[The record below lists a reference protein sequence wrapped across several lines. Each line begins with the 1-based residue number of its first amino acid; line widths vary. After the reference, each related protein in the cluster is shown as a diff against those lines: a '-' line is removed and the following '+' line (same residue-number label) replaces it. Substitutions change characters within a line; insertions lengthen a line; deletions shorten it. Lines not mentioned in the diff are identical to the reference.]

1 VTRPQPTQPT
11 YADLEIR
18 ILDRQAAG
26 YPVELTV
33 AGRQLPR
40 GFLDPDALPLPWTA
54 GADPATD
61 GERLLRWLLADPAVK
76 EAWDRA
82 NGLDGYCRVRLRID
96 AAAPELHT
104 VSWELLR
111 RPAGPGV
118 AAHDLAASDKTPFS
132 RFLALPSPPGSQI
145 IDERL
150 RVLVAVA
157 DPDDLA
163 RFQLT
168 PIDRAT
174 EIAALEAAVAGLPVE
189 LTELT
194 GPCTLPA
201 IERAL
206 RRGYHVLHF
215 VGHGVYMESAGA
227 ALFLA
232 DDANQVQIAR
242 ADQVAAMLARLAGPD
257 NALQLVFLGSCQT
270 AVASPA
276 DAFRGLAPQLLQAG
290 IPAVLAMQ
298 DLVPVPTY
306 RAFAQAFYR
315 QLMQHGAVD
324 LAANQARA
332 ALLTARLP
340 GAAIP
345 VLFSRVPDGKLL
357 AIPGVD
363 ANAPAPGQPPY
374 KGLQHFDVG
383 DAADFHG
390 REHLTAELV
399 DFLRHNSLL
408 AVVGASGSGKSSLV
422 RAGLVHA
429 VQSGQALADG
439 VTAPEGSQNWLVHI
453 ITPTARPLE
462 SLAASLTRDSES
474 VRAAAVLTDDLA
486 QDPRSLDFY
495 ARRLLSQPGA
505 GERLLLV
512 VDQFEELFTLCKDK
526 AQRKA
531 FVDNLL
537 AAACPEAGGG
547 CNPDDTSTL
556 VVLTLRADFYAQCLD
571 IENLRAPLERYQRI
585 IGAMSQEE
593 LRRAIEQPARRGG
606 WELEPGLVDMLLRD
620 VGDEPGAL
628 PLLSHALL
636 ETWKRR
642 RGRTLTLAGYAA
654 SGRVQGAIARTADE
668 VYTRRLT
675 PDQQEIAR
683 RIFLELTELGEGSQD
698 TRRRVTLRD
707 LIPQNEDAPAV
718 ERVLQVLA
726 GARLVTTFQDEAQVS
741 HDALIREWPALRKWL
756 DANREGLRTG
766 RRLAEAAREW
776 QREGEDPDSLYR
788 GARLAQALEW
798 TAGRPDSLNPTAQRF
813 LEASRAAA
821 EEAEREREA
830 ARQRELEAAHQREL
844 EQAQML
850 AKVEDALAEA
860 KRQARRAQAGELSA
874 YAQTSAAKNT
884 LDPSESLL
892 LADLALRATW
902 GDDGYVTANAA
913 DAAIAAIEAAPPW
926 RLTLPPRRHTDSV
939 SSAAY
944 SPDGARIVT
953 ASRDQTARVW
963 DAESGEELLSLRGH
977 TSWVLSAA
985 YSPDGARIVTAS
997 ADQTARVWDAASGE
1011 ELLSLRGHTDLVR
1024 SAAYSPDGAR
1034 IVTAS
1039 ADQTVRVW
1047 DALSGQ
1053 ELLSLRGRTDW
1064 VLSAAYS
1071 PDGARI
1077 VTASAHQTV
1086 WVWDALSLEE
1096 LLTLRGHTAS
1106 VNSAAY
1112 SPDGARIVTASGD
1125 GTARVWDAASGQELL
1140 SLRGHTSKVVSAAY
1154 SPDGVRIVT
1163 AGYDKTA
1170 RVWDARSGEE
1180 LFSLRG
1186 HTGSVWSAAYGSS
1199 GASSAAYSPDGARI
1213 VTAGDDQTARVWDA
1227 SSGLEMLS
1235 PRGHTD
1241 RVYSAAYSPNGARIV
1256 TASADQ
1262 TARVWDAA
1270 SGEELLSLRGH
1281 TDLVSSAAYSPDGA
1295 RIVTASAD
1303 QTVRVWDAL
1312 SGQELLSLRGHTAGV
1327 SLAAYSPDG
1336 ARIVTA
1342 SADQTVRV
1350 WDALSGQEL
1359 LSLRSHTDRF
1369 YSPAYSPDGARIVT
1383 ASTDQTAR
1391 VWDAASGEE
1400 LLSLRGHARMGVAAA

>member
-1 VTRPQPTQPT
+1 MSHTNPPT

-18 ILDRQAAG
+18 ILDHQAAG

-40 GFLDPDALPLPWTA
+40 GFLDPAALPLPWVPS
-54 GADPATD
+54 ADPAAD

-104 VSWELLR
+104 VPWELLR

-132 RFLALPSPPGSQI
+132 RYLALPSPPGGQI

-157 DPDDLA
+157 DPGNLA
-163 RFQLT
+163 TRQLA
-168 PIDRAT
+168 PIDRAA
-174 EIAALEAAVAGLPVE
+174 ELAALEAAVAGLSVE

-194 GPCTLPA
+194 GPCTLSA
-201 IERAL
+201 IETAL

-227 ALFLA
+227 ALYLA

-298 DLVPVPTY
+298 DLVGVLTY

-332 ALLTARLP
+332 ALLTAKLP

-374 KGLQHFDVG
+374 KGLQHFDEG
-383 DAADFHG
+383 DSADFHG

-399 DFLRHNSLL
+399 DFLRRHSFL

-429 VQSGQALADG
+429 LRSGLALEDG
-439 VTAPEGSQNWLVHI
+439 STPPEGSQRWPVHI

-495 ARRLLSQPGA
+495 ARRLLSRPGA

-512 VDQFEELFTLCKDK
+512 VDQFEELFTQCKDK

-571 IENLRAPLERYQRI
+571 IENLRAALERYQRI

-606 WELEPGLVDMLLRD
+606 WELEGGLVDLLLRD

-654 SGRVQGAIARTADE
+654 SGRVQGAIAKTADE
-668 VYTRRLT
+668 VYTRLR
-675 PDQQEIAR
+675 PEQQEIAR

-707 LIPQNEDAPAV
+707 LIPQNEDAAAV
-718 ERVLQVLA
+718 EKVLQVLA

-741 HDALIREWPALRKWL
+741 HEALIREWPALREWL
-756 DANREGLRTG
+756 EVDREGLRTG
-766 RRLAEAAREW
+766 RRLAEAALEW

-798 TAGRPDSLNPTAQRF
+798 TAGRPDGLNPMAQRF

-850 AKVEDALAEA
+850 AKVEDALARAE
-860 KRQARRAQAGELSA
+860 RQARRAQAGELSA

-892 LADLALRATW
+892 LADLALRTTW
-902 GDDGYVTANAA
+902 ADDGYVTANAA
-913 DAAIAAIEAAPPW
+913 DAAIAAIEAVPPW
-926 RLTLPPRRHTDSV
+926 RLTLPPRRHSASV
-939 SSAAY
+939 RSAAY

-953 ASRDQTARVW
+953 ASDDQTARVW
-963 DAESGEELLSLRGH
+963 DAASGTELLSLRGH
-977 TSWVLSAA
+977 SDRVLSAA
-985 YSPDGARIVTAS
+985 YSPDEARIVTAS
-997 ADQTARVWDAASGE
+997 DDRTARVWDAASGE
-1011 ELLSLRGHTDLVR
+1011 ELLSLRGHTNR
-1024 SAAYSPDGAR
+1024 
-1034 IVTAS
+1034 
-1039 ADQTVRVW
+1039 
-1047 DALSGQ
+1047 
-1053 ELLSLRGRTDW
+1053 
-1064 VLSAAYS
+1064 
-1071 PDGARI
+1071 
-1077 VTASAHQTV
+1077 
-1086 WVWDALSLEE
+1086 
-1096 LLTLRGHTAS
+1096 

-1112 SPDGARIVTASGD
+1112 SPDGARIVTASVD
-1125 GTARVWDAASGQELL
+1125 RTARVWPSTVEALLAMVASLIQRDPPLL
-1140 SLRGHTSKVVSAAY
+1140 T
-1154 SPDGVRIVT
+1154 P
-1163 AGYDKTA
+1163 
-1170 RVWDARSGEE
+1170 EE
-1180 LFSLRG
+1180 RRRF
-1186 HTGSVWSAAYGSS
+1186 
-1199 GASSAAYSPDGARI
+1199 
-1213 VTAGDDQTARVWDA
+1213 
-1227 SSGLEMLS
+1227 GLE
-1235 PRGHTD
+1235 
-1241 RVYSAAYSPNGARIV
+1241 
-1256 TASADQ
+1256 
-1262 TARVWDAA
+1262 
-1270 SGEELLSLRGH
+1270 
-1281 TDLVSSAAYSPDGA
+1281 
-1295 RIVTASAD
+1295 
-1303 QTVRVWDAL
+1303 
-1312 SGQELLSLRGHTAGV
+1312 
-1327 SLAAYSPDG
+1327 
-1336 ARIVTA
+1336 
-1342 SADQTVRV
+1342 
-1350 WDALSGQEL
+1350 
-1359 LSLRSHTDRF
+1359 
-1369 YSPAYSPDGARIVT
+1369 
-1383 ASTDQTAR
+1383 
-1391 VWDAASGEE
+1391 
-1400 LLSLRGHARMGVAAA
+1400 